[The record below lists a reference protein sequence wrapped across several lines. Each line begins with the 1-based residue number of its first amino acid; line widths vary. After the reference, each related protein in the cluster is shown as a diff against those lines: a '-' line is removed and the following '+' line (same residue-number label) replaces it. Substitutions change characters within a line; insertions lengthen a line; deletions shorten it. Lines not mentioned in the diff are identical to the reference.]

1 MNPAVNDD
9 IGGRLRAARRARGA
23 TVRDIAAIT
32 KIAPHHLEA
41 IERNEFE
48 ALPGGVFRRGY
59 VKAFAAAVGLDPTE
73 FARIYGARFEAAE
86 PPEPPPLQRADFDNR
101 PLVERGALVAAVMA
115 VAAAAWVMWRPA
127 AGPPPQDPWLD
138 ASGPRVTLTGLPP
151 SQPSRLERGGNDEVA
166 YAMSMDALPALQVEI
181 RATAPS
187 ASAASQHGA
196 RVIYR
201 LLQAGDQ
208 VVIDANR
215 TIDLR
220 IGNAGAVT
228 YSINGARGRPLGAD
242 GEAVTVRLTPD
253 TLDRY
258 VADVATVT

>member
-1 MNPAVNDD
+1 MNPPVNDD

-48 ALPGGVFRRGY
+48 SLPGGVFRRGY
-59 VKAFAAAVGLDPTE
+59 VKAFAAAVGLDPVE
-73 FARIYGARFEAAE
+73 CIRIYGARFEAAE
-86 PPEPPPLQRADFDNR
+86 APESPPLQRADFDNR
-101 PLVERGALVAAVMA
+101 PIVERGAMVGAILIV
-115 VAAAAWVMWRPA
+115 VAAAWIMWRPA

-138 ASGPRVTLTGLPP
+138 ASGPQVALTGLPP
-151 SQPSRLERGGNDEVA
+151 SLPSRLERGGNDEVA
-166 YAMSMDALPALQVEI
+166 YAMSMDELPALQVEI
-181 RATAPS
+181 RATA
-187 ASAASQHGA
+187 ACWLAADADGA

-220 IGNAGAVT
+220 IGDAGAVT
-228 YSINGARGRPLGAD
+228 YSINGERGRPLGAD

-253 TLDRY
+253 TLDRF